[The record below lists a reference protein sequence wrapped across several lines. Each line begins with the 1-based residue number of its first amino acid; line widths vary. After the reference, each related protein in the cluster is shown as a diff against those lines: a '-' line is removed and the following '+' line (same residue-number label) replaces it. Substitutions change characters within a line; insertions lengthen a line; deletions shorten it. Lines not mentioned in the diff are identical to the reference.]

1 MKYLLVSDIHGS
13 LPALE
18 RVLQI
23 FEYEHCDLLCL
34 LGDILNYGPRNG
46 LPEGLDPQGI
56 VQRLKSYADRIV
68 AVRGNCDS
76 EVDQM
81 VLAFPVLADYCLLE
95 VNGRTLFAT
104 HGHLYNEDHLPPLAE
119 GDVLLNGH
127 THVPHLTPHERY
139 TFVNPGSVSI
149 PKEDSAHSCVL
160 FGEDG
165 EFRFLTL
172 E

>member
-1 MKYLLVSDIHGS
+1 
-13 LPALE
+13 
-18 RVLQI
+18 
-23 FEYEHCDLLCL
+23 
-34 LGDILNYGPRNG
+34 
-46 LPEGLDPQGI
+46 
-56 VQRLKSYADRIV
+56 
-68 AVRGNCDS
+68 
-76 EVDQM
+76 M

-172 E
+172 ESGTGGYVGEAAFLTGQCPDPLAAAG